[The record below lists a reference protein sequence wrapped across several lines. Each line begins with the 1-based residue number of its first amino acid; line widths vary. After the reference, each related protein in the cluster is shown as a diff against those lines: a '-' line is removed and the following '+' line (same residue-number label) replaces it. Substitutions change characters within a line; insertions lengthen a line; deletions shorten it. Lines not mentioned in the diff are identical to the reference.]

1 MLIEERKIDVAQ
13 LRIGMFVCRLDR
25 EWTETPFLL
34 QGFTVVDD
42 DDIAALRR
50 YCQHVYIDVEKGHDV
65 DPSLLVLDAQPEQ
78 EEVAVREEAPAYRTQ
93 SSVVDELPRAADAVA
108 RISESAVAIIDA
120 LRTGGA
126 VSHAQVRAAVQPVV
140 ASLVRNPDAFFWL
153 QALRKHGE
161 YAYGH
166 AVNCCALATALGRQL
181 GMPEAVLHD
190 LAAGAL
196 LMDIGMTTVPAALVQ
211 QAAPLDDADWKVIR
225 GHVARGE
232 ALYREAGMA
241 DPVALDML
249 RHHHERHD
257 GSGYP
262 QGLAADAIPLHARIA
277 GIVDSYDAMITTR
290 PFREALSRHDA
301 LQRMYRERG
310 RLYQDELI
318 EEFMQSLGVYP
329 VGSLVELSSG
339 EVAIVMGQNP
349 TRRLRPSL
357 MLLTD
362 ASKSLR
368 SHFEPLDLMMADKA
382 RLPQSELRIMRGLQA
397 GAYGLEPSELY
408 L

>member
-1 MLIEERKIDVAQ
+1 
-13 LRIGMFVCRLDR
+13 
-25 EWTETPFLL
+25 
-34 QGFTVVDD
+34 
-42 DDIAALRR
+42 
-50 YCQHVYIDVEKGHDV
+50 
-65 DPSLLVLDAQPEQ
+65 
-78 EEVAVREEAPAYRTQ
+78 
-93 SSVVDELPRAADAVA
+93 
-108 RISESAVAIIDA
+108 
-120 LRTGGA
+120 
-126 VSHAQVRAAVQPVV
+126 
-140 ASLVRNPDAFFWL
+140 
-153 QALRKHGE
+153 
-161 YAYGH
+161 
-166 AVNCCALATALGRQL
+166 
-181 GMPEAVLHD
+181 
-190 LAAGAL
+190 
-196 LMDIGMTTVPAALVQ
+196 
-211 QAAPLDDADWKVIR
+211 
-225 GHVARGE
+225 
-232 ALYREAGMA
+232 
-241 DPVALDML
+241 ML

-362 ASKSLR
+362 ANKSLR

>member
-1 MLIEERKIDVAQ
+1 MLIEERRIEVAQ
-13 LRIGMFVCRLDR
+13 LRVGMFVCRLDR
-25 EWTETPFLL
+25 DWAGTPFLL
-34 QGFTVVDD
+34 QGFTVIDE

-50 YCQHVYIDVEKGHDV
+50 HCQHVYIDIEKGHDV
-65 DPSLLVLDAQPEQ
+65 DPSSLILDTAAEPEETVVREDAQ
-78 EEVAVREEAPAYRTQ
+78 VYHRQ
-93 SSVVDELPRAADAVA
+93 SSVEDELPRAADAVA
-108 RISESAVAIIDA
+108 HVSESAAAILDA
-120 LRTGGA
+120 LRKGDP
-126 VSHAQVRAAVQPVV
+126 VSHVQARAAIQPVV

-181 GMPEAVLHD
+181 GMPETVLHD
-190 LAAGAL
+190 VAAGAMM
-196 LMDIGMTTVPAALVQ
+196 MDIGMMTVPPALLEK
-211 QAAPLDDADWKVIR
+211 AAPLADADWLTIR
-225 GHVARGE
+225 AHVPKGE
-232 ALYREAGMA
+232 ALYRESGM
-241 DPVALDML
+241 DNPIVLDML
-249 RHHHERHD
+249 LHHHERHD

-262 QGLAADAIPLHARIA
+262 QALSGDDIPLYARIA
-277 GIVDSYDAMITTR
+277 GIVDSYDAMITAR
-290 PFREALSRHDA
+290 PYREALSRHDA
-301 LQRMYRERG
+301 LQGMYRERG

-318 EEFMQSLGVYP
+318 EQFMQSMGVYP

-349 TRRLRPSL
+349 TRRLRPAL

-362 ASKSLR
+362 AGKSLR
-368 SHFEPLDLMMADKA
+368 SHFEPLDLMLADKA
-382 RLPQSELRIMRGLQA
+382 RLPQSELRIIRGLQA